1 MSVWPS
7 YVNLGP
13 TPAGTLKALEH
24 GNAAFVA
31 NLPRLRALV
40 RPLAT
45 LTESDRNG
53 SKVTV

>member
-13 TPAGTLKALEH
+13 TPAGTLKALEQ
-24 GNAAFVA
+24 GNTAFVA

-40 RPLAT
+40 RPLAI
-45 LTESDRNG
+45 LTKNYRNG